1 MASRFLSWKA
11 NWQKPREGTASE
23 QSAGM
28 DAPTQELVK
37 CMAKLVIKHEQ
48 ELMRLRPDLGFVI
61 FADTSDL
68 GCLKMLRAVA
78 ESWQEKYESP
88 QHDPREAPEGED
100 GRGAWKRAAAP
111 EDPPLKHAEC
121 LRRIDTLI
129 ENLPKEGVL
138 TKFSTPKGLQENYET
153 EVIPFNLT
161 LSLQGT
167 SSDLCYQALRILSGC
182 AVTKMVGLRMRP
194 ERISKPPLAK
204 AVEDAFMAT
213 PLCDWK
219 KSQLA
224 RQSVETRVGLGR
236 PPVAAAR
243 RDAQLMIHEGLH
255 LPVVQPVNNSNL
267 CYINSVMQAANWLGA
282 ITSAPALSFGRLQ
295 AGFNIF
301 VFRRM
306 VRLIDA
312 YAFRPLFLSWADVH
326 RQHDAG
332 EFLGALLTATQ

>member
-1 MASRFLSWKA
+1 MDPV
-11 NWQKPREGTASE
+11 QKC
-23 QSAGM
+23 Q
-28 DAPTQELVK
+28 
-37 CMAKLVIKHEQ
+37 I
-48 ELMRLRPDLGFVI
+48 
-61 FADTSDL
+61 
-68 GCLKMLRAVA
+68 VA
-78 ESWQEKYESP
+78 Q
-88 QHDPREAPEGED
+88 
-100 GRGAWKRAAAP
+100 
-111 EDPPLKHAEC
+111 DPPLKHAEC